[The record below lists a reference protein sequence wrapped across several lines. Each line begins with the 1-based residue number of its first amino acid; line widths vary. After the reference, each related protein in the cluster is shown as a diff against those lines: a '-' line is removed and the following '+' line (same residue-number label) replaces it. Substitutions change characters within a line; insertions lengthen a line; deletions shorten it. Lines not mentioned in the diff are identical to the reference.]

1 MIATYPPPPIIET
14 QPNLGYALCRLGMQA
29 LSLCEYCDLY
39 ERIPSQFN
47 KKVIYL
53 KVGGFFAQVVE
64 LEGLLRPRVREP
76 ATAEVVEVGDKAAK
90 LTPIH
95 SDRVQLVLVL
105 LREGAAKKSRAKLL
119 GTN

>member
-1 MIATYPPPPIIET
+1 M
-14 QPNLGYALCRLGMQA
+14 
-29 LSLCEYCDLY
+29 
-39 ERIPSQFN
+39 
-47 KKVIYL
+47 
-53 KVGGFFAQVVE
+53 VE

-95 SDRVQLVLVL
+95 SDRVQLVLVV